1 MTKEEL
7 YNELQNVEGCL
18 KMADSQISELRKK
31 KNDIMND
38 FLSLLP
44 FQEGDKVKD
53 KDGNI
58 FIIERLKEAISL
70 GMNEIKV
77 YFLIR
82 KIKKNGE
89 PYQYANEAWGIDYF
103 SLEKVERLTMP
114 ETAGKITLGEC
125 LDGLLKCDKEFN
137 AKFSQLVSETEQ
149 KFRKE
154 LDEL

>member
-1 MTKEEL
+1 MTEIEL

-18 KMADSQISELRKK
+18 KIADSQISELRKK

-58 FIIERLKEAISL
+58 FIIERLKSAMCL
-70 GMNEIKV
+70 CKNEVKV
-77 YFLIR
+77 HFFIR

-89 PYQYANEAWGIDYF
+89 PYKDVNQAWGIDYF
-103 SLEKVERLTMP
+103 SLEKVT
-114 ETAGKITLGEC
+114 
-125 LDGLLKCDKEFN
+125 D
-137 AKFSQLVSETEQ
+137 
-149 KFRKE
+149 
-154 LDEL
+154 

>member
-1 MTKEEL
+1 MTKIEL
-7 YNELQNVEGCL
+7 YNELQNTEGYL

-58 FIIERLKEAISL
+58 FIIEHLKDAMSL
-70 GMNEIKV
+70 GKNEIKV
-77 YFLIR
+77 HFLIR
-82 KIKKNGE
+82 RIKKNGE

-103 SLEKVERLTMP
+103 SLEKVE
-114 ETAGKITLGEC
+114 E
-125 LDGLLKCDKEFN
+125 
-137 AKFSQLVSETEQ
+137 
-149 KFRKE
+149 
-154 LDEL
+154 

>member
-1 MTKEEL
+1 MTEIEL

-58 FIIERLKEAISL
+58 FIIERLKDAISL
-70 GMNEIKV
+70 GNNEIKV
-77 YFLIR
+77 HFLIR
-82 KIKKNGE
+82 RIKKNGE
-89 PYQYANEAWGIDYF
+89 PYCYANEAWGLGYF
-103 SLEKVERLTMP
+103 SLEKVE
-114 ETAGKITLGEC
+114 E
-125 LDGLLKCDKEFN
+125 
-137 AKFSQLVSETEQ
+137 
-149 KFRKE
+149 
-154 LDEL
+154 